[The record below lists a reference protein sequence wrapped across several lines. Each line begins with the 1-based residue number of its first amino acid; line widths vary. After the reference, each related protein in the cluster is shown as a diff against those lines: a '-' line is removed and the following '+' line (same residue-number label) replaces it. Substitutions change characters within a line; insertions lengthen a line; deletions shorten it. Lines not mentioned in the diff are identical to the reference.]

1 MFSLRIYWKYPGI
14 CFLTESFDSGRAAEK
29 WILLTRKPAVI
40 VGVAVVSVE
49 LWRDWSQ
56 VLHQQEDEAQSH
68 HLGFFCCHLERSEAV
83 LITFLCSVSG
93 GKNNPKRQH
102 LSQITSSTATF
113 TCFSV
118 AVSSDLYQSSSTFP
132 SKRAVFFTLHTFTSV
147 SRVDATPFK
156 PRSLLLTS
164 SYRPHTLGCWALGSA
179 GGPNLMSPPCVRRW
193 ER

>member
-1 MFSLRIYWKYPGI
+1 MFSLRIYWKYPDI
-14 CFLTESFDSGRAAEK
+14 CFLIKSFDPGRVAEK
-29 WILLTRKPAVI
+29 WIFLTRKPAVI

-56 VLHQQEDEAQSH
+56 ALHQQEDEAQSR

-93 GKNNPKRQH
+93 GKTTQKKQH
-102 LSQITSSTATF
+102 LSQITSSTVTF

-132 SKRAVFFTLHTFTSV
+132 SKRAFFFYL
-147 SRVDATPFK
+147 APFYL
-156 PRSLLLTS
+156 SLL
-164 SYRPHTLGCWALGSA
+164 
-179 GGPNLMSPPCVRRW
+179 RW
-193 ER
+193 CNPF